1 MTAEAVA
8 GRLVRRGEFHTV
20 TLVSSAH
27 MVGHFQVLVLPPLF
41 PFLRPRLGIG
51 FVELGLALTVYAV
64 ATILAQL
71 PMGWLA
77 DRFGSRRLL
86 IAGMC
91 LGGAALGSIG
101 FIHSYHW
108 LLFAAAANGI
118 ANAVYH
124 PADYAILS
132 ARVVPARIGRAFSV
146 HTFAGYLGNAV
157 APPAMLLLA
166 TAFGPWIALI
176 AAGLVGPVVALPL
189 LFTRQLDS
197 VPSAPA
203 GMPAA
208 VGESRGAGT
217 RRRGSA
223 IASVWTPA
231 LLGLMLFFTL
241 LTLSGS
247 GIQNFSVVA
256 LMNAYRVPFALANWA
271 LTAYLALTACGVLA
285 GGLVA
290 DKTARHAEV
299 AAVSFVVNAALI
311 LLIAVVSLGT
321 FALIAILG
329 LAGFLSGMI
338 MPSRDML
345 VRAAAPPDA
354 IGRAFGI
361 VTMGFGIGGAVGP
374 MLFGWIMDHGAPRW
388 VFGATAVFM
397 LLTVALALIGDR
409 QSSRRQFAAAPSR

>member
-8 GRLVRRGEFHTV
+8 GRLARGGEFKAIG
-20 TLVSSAH
+20 LVSAAH

-41 PFLRPRLGIG
+41 PFLKPRLGIG
-51 FVELGLALTVYAV
+51 FVERGLALTVYAV

-91 LGGAALGSIG
+91 LGGAAIGSIG
-101 FIHSYHW
+101 LVHSYYW
-108 LLFAAAANGI
+108 LLLAAAVNGI

-166 TAFGPWIALI
+166 TAFGPWVALI
-176 AAGLVGPVVALPL
+176 AAGLVGPLVAVPL

-197 VPSAPA
+197 VPSRMSAAPRRN
-203 GMPAA
+203 GTAA
-208 VGESRGAGT
+208 PTSL
-217 RRRGSA
+217 
-223 IASVWTPA
+223 WTPA
-231 LLGLMLFFTL
+231 ILGLMLFFTL

-256 LMNAYRVPFALANWA
+256 LMNAYRVPFTLANLA
-271 LTAYLALTACGVLA
+271 LTAYLALTALGVLA
-285 GGLVA
+285 GGFVA
-290 DKTARHAEV
+290 DMTQRHAEV
-299 AAVSFVVNAALI
+299 AAASFVVNAALI
-311 LLIAVVSLGT
+311 LLIGMASLGN
-321 FALIAILG
+321 FMLIAVLG
-329 LAGFLSGMI
+329 LAGFLSGVI

-361 VTMGFGIGGAVGP
+361 VTMGFGIGGAIGP

-397 LLTVALALIGDR
+397 LLTVALAMIGDR
-409 QSSRRQFAAAPSR
+409 QASRRQLAAVPSR